1 MPVHSVVFVYG
12 TLKEGFRNAHVNT
25 GVRVPGEF
33 VSVEPYPLYVIGP
46 WYLPWLV
53 CSPGQGEP
61 VVGQLY
67 EVSPEGL
74 QRMDALERI
83 TEPGWYAR
91 GEIRVRPRAA
101 PGAAPLRA
109 MVYFGSAARLRS
121 EVVHVGPLAEYTLAH
136 AARFRPASS

>member
-1 MPVHSVVFVYG
+1 LPTPVFVYG
-12 TLKEGFRNAHVNT
+12 TLKQGFRNAHVNT

-46 WYLPWLV
+46 SQLPWLV

-83 TEPGWYAR
+83 TEPDWYAR
-91 GEIRVRPRAA
+91 GEIWVRPRAE
-101 PGAAPLRA
+101 PGAAPRRA
-109 MVYFGSAARLRS
+109 MVYFGSASRLQT
-121 EVVHVGPLAEYTLAH
+121 EVVHLGPLAEYTLDL
-136 AARFRPASS
+136 AARYRSAST

>member
-1 MPVHSVVFVYG
+1 MPTLVFVYG
-12 TLKEGFRNAHVNT
+12 TLKQDFRNAHVNT

-33 VSVEPYPLYVIGP
+33 VSVEAYPLYVIGP

-83 TEPGWYAR
+83 TEADWYAR
-91 GEIRVRPRAA
+91 GEIRVRPRAE
-101 PGAAPLRA
+101 PEAAPLRA
-109 MVYFGSAARLRS
+109 MVYFGSASRVQT
-121 EVVHVGPLAEYTLAH
+121 EVVHLGPLAEYTLDL
-136 AARFRPASS
+136 AARYRPAST